1 LTKWGF
7 VERYTVWR
15 FHGEGDMSGSASGRN
30 SSSSMVNVD
39 HGGGPSSSLFGHDV
53 ASENADFIMMDDF
66 VQDMVNGGGN
76 NDNDEDLGEPALVD
90 PKDEELFE
98 QLINHLDNNNL

>member
-1 LTKWGF
+1 
-7 VERYTVWR
+7 
-15 FHGEGDMSGSASGRN
+15 
-30 SSSSMVNVD
+30 
-39 HGGGPSSSLFGHDV
+39 
-53 ASENADFIMMDDF
+53 MMDDF